1 MPAASRQ
8 GVPDAPPF
16 PVAVRRAVRAA
27 APAVRCRGTALR
39 LEQPGRRRRPRRG
52 DRVRRAPATGDRAA
66 LRRCRAGSKR
76 GAGAL
81 LAAAR
86 TDAAAARQA
95 GRPLETALDPARPR
109 FAYAYPYFKAEIR
122 RDPCGYRLSKTS
134 GSQRRSGTLYP
145 LAAGSHELAFLGAST
160 VNSEPEA
167 AYAPGHAS
175 DGTHGNSVG
184 RLVALG
190 PNKLLLILDG
200 KDNGFE
206 LYQLIR

>member
-1 MPAASRQ
+1 MTRPSLL
-8 GVPDAPPF
+8 PF
-16 PVAVRRAVRAA
+16 GALCALLLPLSAA
-27 APAVRCRGTALR
+27 AAQGCDWNSLAA
-39 LEQPGRRRRPRRG
+39 
-52 DRVRRAPATGDRAA
+52 DADRAA
-66 LRRCRAGSKR
+66 VTVSAERLQQTIAPHYDDAEQE
-76 GAGAL
+76 AGAAL
-81 LAAAR
+81 AR
-86 TDAAAARQA
+86 TLLQRAQTPQPPGKLE
-95 GRPLETALDPARPR
+95 GRWKVRSIQVDPH

-122 RDPCGYRLSKTS
+122 HDACGYHLSKTS

-160 VNSEPEA
+160 VNDEPEA
-167 AYAPGHAS
+167 AYAPGHVS

-190 PNKLLLILDG
+190 PNELLLILDG

>member
-1 MPAASRQ
+1 MLRPSLL
-8 GVPDAPPF
+8 PF
-16 PVAVRRAVRAA
+16 GALCALLLPLSAAA
-27 APAVRCRGTALR
+27 APRCDWNSLADDADRATVTVSVERLQQVIAAHYDDAEQEAGAALAR
-39 LEQPGRRRRPRRG
+39 SLLKRAQTPQQPGKLEGRWK
-52 DRVRRAPATGDRAA
+52 
-66 LRRCRAGSKR
+66 LRSI
-76 GAGAL
+76 
-81 LAAAR
+81 
-86 TDAAAARQA
+86 QV
-95 GRPLETALDPARPR
+95 DPH

-122 RDPCGYRLSKTS
+122 RDPCGYHLSKTS

-167 AYAPGHAS
+167 AYAPGHVS

-190 PNKLLLILDG
+190 PNELLLILDG
-200 KDNGFE
+200 KDNGVE